1 MFIYTKESLPFLFLE
16 LELALPKLE
25 KEEKAPPKLEKVSS
39 PPNKSSKILE
49 KSKLE
54 KSYPPVLYEPPP
66 LLLKASNPY
75 LSYCFLL
82 VSSLKTA

>member
-54 KSYPPVLYEPPP
+54 KLHKIMSKKPT
-66 LLLKASNPY
+66 S
-75 LSYCFLL
+75 
-82 VSSLKTA
+82 